1 MSLTFFTKK
10 NLKKIGDEIV
20 YINEDRERKVIAV
33 FKNNNSRA
41 NKFMRFIREN
51 VTVEKYLQELEEGA
65 SPSEIARDRGF
76 Y

>member
-10 NLKKIGDEIV
+10 NLKKIGDEID

-51 VTVEKYLQELEEGA
+51 VTVENYMRELEEGSTPA
-65 SPSEIARDRGF
+65 EIARDRGF

>member
-10 NLKKIGDEIV
+10 NLKKIGDEII
-20 YINEDRERKVIAV
+20 YINEDGERKVIAV
-33 FKNNNSRA
+33 FKSNNSRA

-51 VTVEKYLQELEEGA
+51 VTVENYMRELEEGA
-65 SPSEIARDRGF
+65 TPSEIARDRGF